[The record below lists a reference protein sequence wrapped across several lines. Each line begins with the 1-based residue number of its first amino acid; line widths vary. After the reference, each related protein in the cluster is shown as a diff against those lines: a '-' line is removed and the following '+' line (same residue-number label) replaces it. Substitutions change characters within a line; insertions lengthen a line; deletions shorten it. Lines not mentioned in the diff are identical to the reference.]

1 MELKSMLRKT
11 WVFFALTYAIS
22 WLLWLPSVLRSNGL
36 ANLPEIVGLAGMFAV
51 LGPTIAAFILVG
63 RESGRAGMRRL
74 LRRAI
79 ETSFK
84 KRWWIPTLLL
94 FPVIGLLT
102 TGILMLM
109 GIETA
114 VWTPPT
120 LLTAIGT
127 AVFILLFGGGLEEF
141 GWRGYA
147 LDRLQTGQNAIA
159 ASLVLGFFW
168 GLWHLPLFF
177 IDTSVQAQAAIPIW
191 EFVLQQMLLA
201 VFYTWLY
208 NNTRGTLLVAILF
221 HTIGNTSA
229 ALLPP
234 YFGTEI
240 GRWVNFILLAITA
253 LLVAITW
260 GWRTLNRGQTV
271 PQPSLHQPSA

>member
-1 MELKSMLRKT
+1 MLRKT

-201 VFYTWLY
+201 IFYTWLY